1 MRRQRH
7 DAKAVGPYVVAAE
20 LRKQL
25 GPTAIGFDTFVMGP
39 CISCPEGYNNQEQ
52 TIPQFKNGRDV

>member
-7 DAKAVGPYVVAAE
+7 DAKAAGPYVVAAE

-25 GPTAIGFDTFVMGP
+25 GSAAIGFETFCNEP
-39 CISCPEGYNNQEQ
+39 LHFLP
-52 TIPQFKNGRDV
+52 RRL

>member
-7 DAKAVGPYVVAAE
+7 DAKVAGPYFVAAE

-25 GPTAIGFDTFVMGP
+25 GFAT
-39 CISCPEGYNNQEQ
+39 EL
-52 TIPQFKNGRDV
+52 